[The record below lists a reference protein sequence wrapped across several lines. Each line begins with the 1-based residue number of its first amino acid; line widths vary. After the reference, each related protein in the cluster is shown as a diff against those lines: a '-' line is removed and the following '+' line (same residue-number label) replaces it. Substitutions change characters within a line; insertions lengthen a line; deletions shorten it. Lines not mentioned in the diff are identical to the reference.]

1 MPEPTTRCP
10 ILPAADPSPQSPA
23 PGSLDSPS
31 PRPHDGPLRIVLAAE
46 TYPPEING
54 AGAFANRLATGLAA
68 HGHEVHVIA
77 PSASG
82 IPSHDWED
90 GVRVHRILSH
100 HWPLHPT
107 WMICMPWETGPAVAQ
122 LLDDISPDVVHTQAH
137 FVIGRYAITHA
148 QRRGIPVVATNHF
161 MPDNVRPYVRAP
173 RRVLDVAARL
183 AWWDLRSR
191 FQRADHITVPTQLA
205 SDLLTEN
212 GFDHPVEAISCG
224 IDLARFDEVAPSAEA
239 AAGAAPTVL
248 FVGRLSQEKRPQDIV
263 EALALMDPALGLEA
277 RIVGAG
283 DQEDVLPRLAQERG
297 VGDRVHVLGKISD
310 AQLDEE
316 YRRATVFCM
325 PSTAE
330 LQSIAT
336 LEALASGL
344 PVVLADAVALPHLV
358 RDGVNGRLFRP
369 RDPQDLAR
377 ALTEVVAASA
387 EDRRAMGEVSQEIAA
402 HHDIRRTIGRYE
414 EVYRSVIDA
423 RAQAPQD

>member
-1 MPEPTTRCP
+1 M
-10 ILPAADPSPQSPA
+10 PAADPSHPSPA
-23 PGSLDSPS
+23 A
-31 PRPHDGPLRIVLAAE
+31 PHDERPLRIVLAAE

-54 AGAFANRLATGLAA
+54 AGAFANRLATGLASR
-68 HGHEVHVIA
+68 GHEVHVIA

-82 IPSHDWED
+82 IASHDWED
-90 GVRVHRILSH
+90 GVRVHRVVSH

-107 WMICMPWETGPAVAQ
+107 WMICMPWETGPAVAR
-122 LLDDISPDVVHTQAH
+122 LLDDIRPDVVHTQAH
-137 FVIGRYAITHA
+137 FVLGRFAISHA

-173 RRVLDVAARL
+173 KRVLDLAARA
-183 AWWDLRSR
+183 AWWDLRSE

-212 GFDHPVEAISCG
+212 GFDHPVEAVSCG
-224 IDLARFDEVAPSAEA
+224 IDLARFDGVDPSSSAEA
-239 AAGAAPTVL
+239 VRTSAPAVL

-283 DQEDVLPRLAQERG
+283 DQEEALPELARERG
-297 VGDRVHVLGKISD
+297 VADRVHVLGKISD
-310 AQLDEE
+310 AQLDAE

-358 RDGVNGRLFRP
+358 RDGQNGRLFRP
-369 RDPQDLAR
+369 RDPHDLAR
-377 ALTEVVAASA
+377 ALTEVVAASDQ
-387 EDRRAMGEVSQEIAA
+387 ERRAMGEVSQEIAA
-402 HHDIRRTIGRYE
+402 HHDIRTTIGRYE
-414 EVYRSVIDA
+414 EIYRTVIA
-423 RAQAPQD
+423 RSSGPRQPRD

>member
-1 MPEPTTRCP
+1 MTRCP
-10 ILPAADPSPQSPA
+10 ILPAADPSPQSSEPRSQ
-23 PGSLDSPS
+23 GSPPS
-31 PRPHDGPLRIVLAAE
+31 RRHDRPLRIVLAAE

-54 AGAFANRLATGLAA
+54 AGAFANRLATGLGA

-107 WMICMPWETGPAVAQ
+107 WMICMPWETGPAVAR
-122 LLDDISPDVVHTQAH
+122 LLDDIRPDVVHTQAH

-148 QRRGIPVVATNHF
+148 RRRGIPVVATNHF

-173 RRVLDVAARL
+173 RRLLDTAARL

-224 IDLARFDEVAPSAEA
+224 IDLARFDDVDPAAEA
-239 AAGAAPTVL
+239 AAGSAPTVL

-283 DQEDVLPRLAQERG
+283 DQEDVLPRLAQEHG

-358 RDGVNGRLFRP
+358 RDGVNGSLFRP

-387 EDRRAMGEVSQEIAA
+387 QERRAMGEVSQEIAA

-423 RAQAPQD
+423 RARTPRG

>member
-1 MPEPTTRCP
+1 M
-10 ILPAADPSPQSPA
+10 
-23 PGSLDSPS
+23 
-31 PRPHDGPLRIVLAAE
+31 
-46 TYPPEING
+46 
-54 AGAFANRLATGLAA
+54 
-68 HGHEVHVIA
+68 HVIA

-82 IPSHDWED
+82 IPSHDWEE
-90 GVRVHRILSH
+90 GVRVHRIVSH

-122 LLDDISPDVVHTQAH
+122 LLDDIRPDVLHTQAH
-137 FVIGRYAITHA
+137 FVIGRFAITHA
-148 QRRGIPVVATNHF
+148 RRRGIPVVATNHF

-173 RRVLDVAARL
+173 RRVLDTAARL

-212 GFDHPVEAISCG
+212 GFDRPIEAVSCG
-224 IDLARFDEVAPSAEA
+224 IDLARFDGADPAPEA
-239 AAGAAPTVL
+239 ASTTAPAVL

-263 EALALMDPALGLEA
+263 EALAAMDPALGLEA

-283 DQEDVLPRLAQERG
+283 DQEEVLPQLARDLG
-297 VGDRVHVLGKISD
+297 VGDRVKVLGKISD

-358 RDGVNGRLFRP
+358 RDGENGGLFRP
-369 RDPQDLAR
+369 RDAQDLAR
-377 ALTEVVAASA
+377 VLTRVVSASDQ
-387 EDRRAMGEVSQEIAA
+387 ERRAMGAVSQEIAA
-402 HHDIRRTIGRYE
+402 HHDIRRTLARYE
-414 EVYRSVIDA
+414 EIYRSVSA
-423 RAQAPQD
+423 GSPEAPSLQG